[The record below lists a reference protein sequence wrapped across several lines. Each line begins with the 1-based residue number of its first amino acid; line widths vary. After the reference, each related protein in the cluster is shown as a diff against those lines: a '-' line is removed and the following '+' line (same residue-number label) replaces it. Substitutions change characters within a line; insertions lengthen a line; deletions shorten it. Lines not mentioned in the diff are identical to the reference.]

1 MDLKTC
7 PICEGTNFSD
17 VFKTSYFRGK
27 PEDFL
32 IQECNSCELWFT
44 NPRPSDTE
52 LGAYYE
58 SEDYVSHTDKKESFI
73 DKIYHIVR
81 SKAVKS
87 KVALIDKYAKK
98 GKLLDFGAGTG
109 FFLNAAKN
117 DGWEVFGAEPSE
129 VARKNAKD
137 VHGLDLI
144 SPEKL
149 DWNAINGDLDCISL
163 WHVLEHLTDLKGD
176 FEKFSNSLKVGG
188 HLFIAVPNHESYDA
202 KYYGNKWAALD
213 VPLHLYHFK
222 KDNLKM
228 LAEKFGFEMSEIK
241 NMPFDSY
248 YVSMLSEKIKN
259 GKGNLISAFR
269 TGFKSNQKA
278 KGKQNASSLI
288 YILKKVK

>member
-1 MDLKTC
+1 MELKTC
-7 PICEGTNFSD
+7 PICEGTTFSD
-17 VFKTSYFRGK
+17 VFKTAYFRGK

-32 IQECNSCELWFT
+32 IQECSSCELWFT
-44 NPRPSDTE
+44 NPRPSDEE

-58 SEDYVSHTDKKESFI
+58 SEDYVSHTDKKETLI

-87 KVALIDKYAKK
+87 KVALIDKYANK
-98 GKLLDFGAGTG
+98 GKLMDYGAGTG
-109 FFLNAAKN
+109 FFLNAAKS

-129 VARKNAKD
+129 VARKNAQE
-137 VHGLDLI
+137 VHGLDLLN
-144 SPEKL
+144 PENI
-149 DWNAINGDLDCISL
+149 DWAGKKGSLDCISL
-163 WHVLEHLTDLKGD
+163 WHVLEHLSDLKGD
-176 FEKFSNSLKVGG
+176 FKKFSDSLKVGG

-222 KDNLKM
+222 KDNLRM
-228 LAEKFGFEMSEIK
+228 LASQNGFEMTEIK

-259 GKGNLISAFR
+259 GKGNLLTAFS
-269 TGFKSNQKA
+269 TGFKSNRMA

-288 YILKKVK
+288 YIMKKVK